1 MIRRATKNDLD
12 RMVEIDKGAYGKFG
26 ASKEHLFKKMSSFP
40 RGVLVIEDKGRITG
54 FIVFEIMKKD
64 DIPENFCDMKLI
76 KSMKGKWM
84 YNIVFTTATNY
95 KDKASDSKLLLAAER
110 IAKEEGCTEAC
121 VPLSKEHPY
130 HKNGVFEFYE
140 MNGYKNIGEIK
151 WAPNSREFIEC
162 YFYKKDLV

>member
-1 MIRRATKNDLD
+1 MIRHATKNDLD
-12 RMVEIDKGAYGKFG
+12 RMMEIDKEAYDKYG
-26 ASKEHLFKKMSSFP
+26 ASKEYFFKKMSSFP
-40 RGVLVIEDKGRITG
+40 KGVLVIENKGKVTG

-95 KDKASDSKLLLAAER
+95 KDKASDSKLLLAAEK
-110 IAKEEGCTEAC
+110 IAKDEGCTEAC

-140 MNGYKNIGEIK
+140 MNGYKSIGEIK
-151 WAPNSREFIEC
+151 WTPNSIEFIEC
-162 YFYKKDLV
+162 YFYRKILV